1 MYLRLINVKAI
12 ERQRDSYILVINNRY
27 EKMGESLYRINK
39 DALEIIRNLNG
50 TKTFDDLVDMMI
62 SCHLEKKEQAKYKLN
77 NFLNELEKNPGI
89 SVEYLKKT
97 NPIEIPILGN
107 GKTQYPS
114 AISVEITHRCNAKCL
129 HCYGEYCATNAFKD
143 NTEEIKKLLKDARK
157 AGTRV
162 VEFTGGEVT
171 CHPRFLEILNEAYN
185 LDYSLVSILSNGL
198 FWNKELFALIAEHKE
213 QTVVQIDL
221 HGENDDYINWFMGT
235 QIPNITHRVKDTIMR
250 INNSGILMRVVT
262 MVTPQN
268 IDQIENIAGW
278 VKEAGIETYGISAIT
293 PMGRADLED
302 KNNLLLKTLE
312 QHERVGK
319 VIENI
324 NTRYGKGFL
333 YKIKDGNSNAKNC
346 GAFTSNP
353 SITPEGEIKFCAM
366 DNQTVIKSLGNVFK
380 EDIGQLFSNNYQLMN
395 MIRGIQAP
403 DYTSKEC
410 SGCEKKYFCSYC
422 IIRGLV
428 AAKEK
433 GFENCA
439 WYSQYIPNEFRRLLI

>member
-171 CHPRFLEILNEAYN
+171 CHPSF
-185 LDYSLVSILSNGL
+185 
-198 FWNKELFALIAEHKE
+198 
-213 QTVVQIDL
+213 
-221 HGENDDYINWFMGT
+221 
-235 QIPNITHRVKDTIMR
+235 
-250 INNSGILMRVVT
+250 
-262 MVTPQN
+262 
-268 IDQIENIAGW
+268 
-278 VKEAGIETYGISAIT
+278 
-293 PMGRADLED
+293 
-302 KNNLLLKTLE
+302 
-312 QHERVGK
+312 
-319 VIENI
+319 
-324 NTRYGKGFL
+324 
-333 YKIKDGNSNAKNC
+333 
-346 GAFTSNP
+346 
-353 SITPEGEIKFCAM
+353 
-366 DNQTVIKSLGNVFK
+366 
-380 EDIGQLFSNNYQLMN
+380 
-395 MIRGIQAP
+395 
-403 DYTSKEC
+403 
-410 SGCEKKYFCSYC
+410 
-422 IIRGLV
+422 
-428 AAKEK
+428 
-433 GFENCA
+433 
-439 WYSQYIPNEFRRLLI
+439 

>member
-114 AISVEITHRCNAKCL
+114 AISVEITHRC
-129 HCYGEYCATNAFKD
+129 
-143 NTEEIKKLLKDARK
+143 
-157 AGTRV
+157 
-162 VEFTGGEVT
+162 
-171 CHPRFLEILNEAYN
+171 
-185 LDYSLVSILSNGL
+185 
-198 FWNKELFALIAEHKE
+198 
-213 QTVVQIDL
+213 
-221 HGENDDYINWFMGT
+221 
-235 QIPNITHRVKDTIMR
+235 
-250 INNSGILMRVVT
+250 
-262 MVTPQN
+262 
-268 IDQIENIAGW
+268 
-278 VKEAGIETYGISAIT
+278 T

>member
-221 HGENDDYINWFMGT
+221 HGDNDDYINWFMGT

-293 PMGRADLED
+293 PMGINSEIIYLDEPTSGVDPLSRVEIRKIIQKLKEEGKTILITSHDLSEIEKSADYVTMIENGKVVFNED
-302 KNNLLLKTLE
+302 IDNIKGTTLE
-312 QHERVGK
+312 EL
-319 VIENI
+319 
-324 NTRYGKGFL
+324 F
-333 YKIKDGNSNAKNC
+333 IK
-346 GAFTSNP
+346 
-353 SITPEGEIKFCAM
+353 EG
-366 DNQTVIKSLGNVFK
+366 G
-380 EDIGQLFSNNYQLMN
+380 
-395 MIRGIQAP
+395 
-403 DYTSKEC
+403 DYE
-410 SGCEKKYFCSYC
+410 
-422 IIRGLV
+422 
-428 AAKEK
+428 
-433 GFENCA
+433 
-439 WYSQYIPNEFRRLLI
+439 

>member
-221 HGENDDYINWFMGT
+221 HGDNDDYMI
-235 QIPNITHRVKDTIMR
+235 KR
-250 INNSGILMRVVT
+250 I
-262 MVTPQN
+262 
-268 IDQIENIAGW
+268 
-278 VKEAGIETYGISAIT
+278 
-293 PMGRADLED
+293 
-302 KNNLLLKTLE
+302 
-312 QHERVGK
+312 
-319 VIENI
+319 
-324 NTRYGKGFL
+324 
-333 YKIKDGNSNAKNC
+333 
-346 GAFTSNP
+346 
-353 SITPEGEIKFCAM
+353 
-366 DNQTVIKSLGNVFK
+366 
-380 EDIGQLFSNNYQLMN
+380 
-395 MIRGIQAP
+395 
-403 DYTSKEC
+403 
-410 SGCEKKYFCSYC
+410 
-422 IIRGLV
+422 
-428 AAKEK
+428 
-433 GFENCA
+433 
-439 WYSQYIPNEFRRLLI
+439 

>member
-62 SCHLEKKEQAKYKLN
+62 SCHL
-77 NFLNELEKNPGI
+77 
-89 SVEYLKKT
+89 
-97 NPIEIPILGN
+97 
-107 GKTQYPS
+107 
-114 AISVEITHRCNAKCL
+114 
-129 HCYGEYCATNAFKD
+129 
-143 NTEEIKKLLKDARK
+143 
-157 AGTRV
+157 
-162 VEFTGGEVT
+162 
-171 CHPRFLEILNEAYN
+171 
-185 LDYSLVSILSNGL
+185 
-198 FWNKELFALIAEHKE
+198 
-213 QTVVQIDL
+213 
-221 HGENDDYINWFMGT
+221 HGDNDDYINWFMGT

>member
-221 HGENDDYINWFMGT
+221 HGDNDDYINWFMGT

-324 NTRYGKGFL
+324 NTRY
-333 YKIKDGNSNAKNC
+333 
-346 GAFTSNP
+346 
-353 SITPEGEIKFCAM
+353 
-366 DNQTVIKSLGNVFK
+366 
-380 EDIGQLFSNNYQLMN
+380 
-395 MIRGIQAP
+395 
-403 DYTSKEC
+403 
-410 SGCEKKYFCSYC
+410 
-422 IIRGLV
+422 
-428 AAKEK
+428 
-433 GFENCA
+433 
-439 WYSQYIPNEFRRLLI
+439 